1 MNFTLFPYNYFT
13 GRKRIILIMKR
24 LIELFSQHKET
35 VLNKANNYLSFV
47 EISVIAV
54 KSGSKVESHKCIIT

>member
-24 LIELFSQHKET
+24 LILFSQHKET
-35 VLNKANNYLSFV
+35 VLNKAKNYLSFV